1 MPTKYPAAH
10 WPAIVLHEESEAIE
24 ACLNKELFDYFRE
37 MIEAVLKLR
46 RIRHFRVAKPR
57 IIRCDHMEPAG
68 KCRDEVSKLMR
79 GCRESTKQNQFRI
92 LRVAGFSIEDRDAV
106 DY

>member
-1 MPTKYPAAH
+1 MPDTYPAAYS
-10 WPAIVLHEESEAIE
+10 PGIVLHEQSEAIE
-24 ACLNKELFDYFRE
+24 ACLNKELFDYLRE

-57 IIRCDHMEPAG
+57 IIRCDHMEPVG

-79 GCRESTKQNQFRI
+79 GCRESAEQNQFRI
-92 LRVAGFSIEDRDAV
+92 LRVSGFSIEDRDAV